1 MSEKQ
6 YFETLKGKHI
16 KVSKVINSY
25 EYFYKGYITEI
36 LEDGILF
43 NDQKIGILKLTFQN
57 LSVVNIIGDSQ

>member
-6 YFETLKGKHI
+6 YFETLKGKYI

-25 EYFYKGYITEI
+25 EYFYKGYITEV
-36 LEDGILF
+36 LDDGVLF
-43 NDQKIGILKLTFQN
+43 NDQKIGVLKLTFQN